1 MIRKIIIFIFF
12 ILFNSFV
19 YAADDVAGMA
29 SVSEAAG
36 DSAQAAAEQLTSDA
50 GKVTENIA
58 GATAALGEAKSD
70 IGQALD
76 TSIAQAQSAM
86 AFAQES
92 LSKGDITAAVQT
104 MSLVEGVADMALG
117 AIPDPNA
124 LNMAGVDFAK
134 DFSPEEMA
142 ALSSMAGQMGVGK
155 VVAMQEL
162 AGQMS
167 AVSQAGFDAKGM
179 MGSLD
184 SKGIGIGAAMEGL
197 AQSGMVDMKAVVG
210 KAGFDMGAFDP
221 ANFASMNIAEMG
233 MSPSM
238 MAGALGTLP
247 IGAATAALETMAKNP
262 GAMGDMSGMM
272 TGAIA
277 ATMSS
282 KGMGA
287 EMMASMEK
295 SIGVQGMAG
304 MAEGMKGMAGM
315 QEMAKAMG
323 AMGGMEKMATTLSTA
338 FGSAENGIAGTMS
351 SSVGMISGAI
361 SGKQAKGQSVIAM
374 GSSEGSPA
382 AMMVEAGPTALEMPE
397 NISDSGMMMGAMV
410 MAKSMMAG
418 GLPGTMAP
426 PKGMTAISLSE
437 GTEGTAG
444 LGGMMGEGM
453 KGESMEAMSA
463 MTGMSNEQ
471 MSEMGLDKMAETTGL
486 TPGMMATMGSA
497 GLSGMDIT
505 SVMSANVAGLGSK
518 AVADLTAAAASGGM
532 TGAMM
537 GDMMQTGLVNQGTM
551 AAMGAEG
558 MTNLSGAMGM
568 KGGDMGLAAMS
579 GGITGMGKMDTSA
592 MNPDMAKS
600 MGLEAGPAVET
611 TIRSEGTGEPMPGI
625 EGAEGAS
632 MNLGQVSASMGTGA
646 DASKALGSAAE
657 AAEAASEAGSG
668 IAAAAAGAAAASQE
682 AAAAM
687 GVMTG
692 MSMQEMDDMVGH
704 EVAGMSMEAIAAS
717 EAAGAAA
724 MAAAAAQIA
733 TENLSELVHDATVGQ
748 GSGAPG
754 AGPAV
759 DTSIQ
764 SQGTGEPMPG
774 E

>member
-304 MAEGMKGMAGM
+304 MAEGMKGIGRHAR
-315 QEMAKAMG
+315 
-323 AMGGMEKMATTLSTA
+323 
-338 FGSAENGIAGTMS
+338 NG
-351 SSVGMISGAI
+351 
-361 SGKQAKGQSVIAM
+361 
-374 GSSEGSPA
+374 
-382 AMMVEAGPTALEMPE
+382 
-397 NISDSGMMMGAMV
+397 
-410 MAKSMMAG
+410 
-418 GLPGTMAP
+418 
-426 PKGMTAISLSE
+426 
-437 GTEGTAG
+437 
-444 LGGMMGEGM
+444 
-453 KGESMEAMSA
+453 
-463 MTGMSNEQ
+463 
-471 MSEMGLDKMAETTGL
+471 
-486 TPGMMATMGSA
+486 
-497 GLSGMDIT
+497 
-505 SVMSANVAGLGSK
+505 
-518 AVADLTAAAASGGM
+518 
-532 TGAMM
+532 
-537 GDMMQTGLVNQGTM
+537 
-551 AAMGAEG
+551 
-558 MTNLSGAMGM
+558 
-568 KGGDMGLAAMS
+568 
-579 GGITGMGKMDTSA
+579 
-592 MNPDMAKS
+592 
-600 MGLEAGPAVET
+600 
-611 TIRSEGTGEPMPGI
+611 
-625 EGAEGAS
+625 
-632 MNLGQVSASMGTGA
+632 
-646 DASKALGSAAE
+646 
-657 AAEAASEAGSG
+657 
-668 IAAAAAGAAAASQE
+668 
-682 AAAAM
+682 
-687 GVMTG
+687 
-692 MSMQEMDDMVGH
+692 
-704 EVAGMSMEAIAAS
+704 
-717 EAAGAAA
+717 
-724 MAAAAAQIA
+724 
-733 TENLSELVHDATVGQ
+733 
-748 GSGAPG
+748 
-754 AGPAV
+754 
-759 DTSIQ
+759 
-764 SQGTGEPMPG
+764 
-774 E
+774 

>member
-1 MIRKIIIFIFF
+1 
-12 ILFNSFV
+12 
-19 YAADDVAGMA
+19 
-29 SVSEAAG
+29 
-36 DSAQAAAEQLTSDA
+36 
-50 GKVTENIA
+50 
-58 GATAALGEAKSD
+58 
-70 IGQALD
+70 
-76 TSIAQAQSAM
+76 
-86 AFAQES
+86 
-92 LSKGDITAAVQT
+92 
-104 MSLVEGVADMALG
+104 
-117 AIPDPNA
+117 
-124 LNMAGVDFAK
+124 
-134 DFSPEEMA
+134 
-142 ALSSMAGQMGVGK
+142 
-155 VVAMQEL
+155 
-162 AGQMS
+162 
-167 AVSQAGFDAKGM
+167 
-179 MGSLD
+179 
-184 SKGIGIGAAMEGL
+184 
-197 AQSGMVDMKAVVG
+197 
-210 KAGFDMGAFDP
+210 
-221 ANFASMNIAEMG
+221 
-233 MSPSM
+233 
-238 MAGALGTLP
+238 
-247 IGAATAALETMAKNP
+247 
-262 GAMGDMSGMM
+262 
-272 TGAIA
+272 
-277 ATMSS
+277 
-282 KGMGA
+282 
-287 EMMASMEK
+287 
-295 SIGVQGMAG
+295 
-304 MAEGMKGMAGM
+304 
-315 QEMAKAMG
+315 
-323 AMGGMEKMATTLSTA
+323 
-338 FGSAENGIAGTMS
+338 
-351 SSVGMISGAI
+351 
-361 SGKQAKGQSVIAM
+361 
-374 GSSEGSPA
+374 
-382 AMMVEAGPTALEMPE
+382 
-397 NISDSGMMMGAMV
+397 
-410 MAKSMMAG
+410 
-418 GLPGTMAP
+418 MAP
-426 PKGMTAISLSE
+426 PKGMTALSMTDT
-437 GTEGTAG
+437 GNAVG
-444 LGGMMGEGM
+444 LGGMMDEGM

-471 MSEMGLDKMAETTGL
+471 MSEMGLDKMAATTGL

-497 GLSGMDIT
+497 GITGMDIT

-668 IAAAAAGAAAASQE
+668 IAAAAGGAAAASQE

>member
-537 GDMMQTGLVNQGTM
+537 GDMMQSGLVNQGTM

-579 GGITGMGKMDTSA
+579 GGITGMGKMDASA

-600 MGLEAGPAVET
+600 MGLEGGA
-611 TIRSEGTGEPMPGI
+611 EGMSKAMGGI

-657 AAEAASEAGSG
+657 AASEAGSG
-668 IAAAAAGAAAASQE
+668 IAEAAAGAAAASQE

-759 DTSIQ
+759 DNSIR
-764 SQGTGEPMPG
+764 SEGTGEPMPG